1 MVGQLYIHIPGQ
13 QNLVDII
20 TLQVLT
26 ALLSWNE
33 TSRNT
38 REAQLND

>member
-13 QNLVDII
+13 QHLVDII